1 MIGEP
6 TMLDTILFDLD
17 GTLLPMEQDAF
28 IHAYVKQLCAS
39 YVPCGLEKDDIV
51 RALWAGTAAMVRNDG
66 TCTNEERF
74 WTVFDQLP
82 GGSGVIRDSVE
93 EFYTGPF
100 DTVRE
105 IVSPTPLSR
114 QIVDTLRQKGYT
126 LVLATNPLFPPQGV
140 RTRLAWVDLL
150 PEDFSLVTTYDNSTF
165 CKPCPGYYR
174 EILKKLGK
182 QAEQCRMVGN
192 NPLDDMSAQALGLDV
207 YFVTD
212 HIENEKNLP
221 TDRYPQGT
229 LADVLAWSQALPA
242 L

>member
-1 MIGEP
+1 M
-6 TMLDTILFDLD
+6 
-17 GTLLPMEQDAF
+17 
-28 IHAYVKQLCAS
+28 
-39 YVPCGLEKDDIV
+39 
-51 RALWAGTAAMVRNDG
+51 
-66 TCTNEERF
+66 
-74 WTVFDQLP
+74 
-82 GGSGVIRDSVE
+82 
-93 EFYTGPF
+93 
-100 DTVRE
+100 RE

-192 NPLDDMSAQALGLDV
+192 NPLDDMDPPKRWGWTCTLSPTTSKTKKICPPTGIPRALWRTCWPGARLCRRCNRPL
-207 YFVTD
+207 F
-212 HIENEKNLP
+212 HAKKERFPHREP
-221 TDRYPQGT
+221 FFF
-229 LADVLAWSQALPA
+229 S
-242 L
+242 